1 MNEYVL
7 RITEAA
13 EKDLNSITDYIAFEL
28 RDPSAAWNQIE
39 RIQAILYALR
49 QTPERYGIVQDPY
62 LAQRGVRKIPIDHYL
77 VFYTVDSLHGIV
89 TILRVLYGRRDWE
102 QLV

>member
-13 EKDLNSITDYIAFEL
+13 EKDLNNITDYIAYAL
-28 RDPSAAWNQIE
+28 RDPIAAWNQIE

-49 QTPERYGIVQDPY
+49 QTPERYDVVQDPY
-62 LAQRGVRKIPIDHYL
+62 LAHRGVRKILIAHYL
-77 VFYTVDSLHGIV
+77 MFYTVDSMHGIV
-89 TILRVLYGRRDWE
+89 TILRLLYGRRY
-102 QLV
+102 